1 VVLRNSKLKCCVI
14 AISQYS
20 PEPPAVI
27 LNSGATDPQLLA
39 HALRVC
45 HKERLE
51 KMIEAPRLEPD
62 PGVLHCHEYFV
73 GFMLNGLI
81 SKSRDRSVAPPI
93 ASMPSITRFK
103 ITRCDCTRSPKTRG
117 RSEASSIRSTTPF
130 FLYFILYQTNHFLN
144 DLMSRRTCSVPLS

>member
-1 VVLRNSKLKCCVI
+1 
-14 AISQYS
+14 
-20 PEPPAVI
+20 VI

-45 HKERLE
+45 RKERLE

-81 SKSRDRSVAPPI
+81 SNSRD
-93 ASMPSITRFK
+93 
-103 ITRCDCTRSPKTRG
+103 PKHH
-117 RSEASSIRSTTPF
+117 AIL
-130 FLYFILYQTNHFLN
+130 LYFILYQTNNFE
-144 DLMSRRTCSVPLS
+144 